1 MNRYDRNI
9 RQLIGFL
16 ILVIIGLC
24 LVMAK
29 II

>member
-24 LVMAK
+24 LVMRK
-29 II
+29 LI